1 MITQDIISN
10 INKIDFDLK
19 NLFESVK
26 IEEKTLGNQFYF
38 EIDANSTFF
47 NINESMEWKKA
58 QVVVKIDKRDLSSN
72 FITWSYKSNPTNE
85 SSNIVER
92 VSKIENIALDIYNV
106 IVEKRMDKE
115 YFSNLETVEKVVNES
130 LNTIE
135 PKSDLVDL
143 VKESL
148 TNFGV
153 IVDNVEIERNTS
165 SKLIKLF
172 IDKNLKVSEK
182 FIIESSINSN
192 SGVEWTVFKDGLIEI
207 HCSN

>member
-72 FITWSYKSNPTNE
+72 FITW
-85 SSNIVER
+85 
-92 VSKIENIALDIYNV
+92 
-106 IVEKRMDKE
+106 
-115 YFSNLETVEKVVNES
+115 F
-130 LNTIE
+130 
-135 PKSDLVDL
+135 
-143 VKESL
+143 
-148 TNFGV
+148 
-153 IVDNVEIERNTS
+153 
-165 SKLIKLF
+165 
-172 IDKNLKVSEK
+172 
-182 FIIESSINSN
+182 
-192 SGVEWTVFKDGLIEI
+192 
-207 HCSN
+207 

>member
-192 SGVEWTVFKDGLIEI
+192 SGVEWTVFKEGLIEI